1 MQMTVRKNKE
11 TFAEP
16 VPAHWAGKDALQSHV
31 LNTLSL
37 MFPGGEGFFIRSV
50 KHFADR
56 VTDPK
61 MQADIK
67 AFIGQEMQHSMAHER
82 FNQSVA
88 QNVGNMDWFMWL
100 FTVPTFEWLEP
111 FARKNLG
118 FEFLQ
123 QWTLS
128 ITAAAE
134 NMTAGFA
141 QSLFQPGQLEK
152 IARQDVRDLYAWHA
166 AEEMEHRDLAFD
178 VLQQQGG
185 GSYAMRMSGMAFAY
199 GIITAYV
206 AVGTAYLVAK
216 DKEFPW
222 ASLPQQLVDLFTK
235 ENSLGRVFLEGMVD
249 YMRPDFH
256 PSQQPMHPDALAYL
270 EKMAS

>member
-1 MQMTVRKNKE
+1 MQVRKNKE

-31 LNTLSL
+31 LNVLSL
-37 MFPGGEGFFIRSV
+37 MFPGGEAFFIRSV

-56 VTDPK
+56 ITDPK
-61 MQADIK
+61 LQADVK

-82 FNQSVA
+82 FNASVA
-88 QNVGNMDWFMWL
+88 KNVGNMDWFMWL

-111 FARKNLG
+111 FVRKTLG
-118 FEFLQ
+118 FEIIHK
-123 QWTLS
+123 WALS

-141 QSLFQPGQLEK
+141 QSLFAPGEAEK
-152 IARQDVRDLYAWHA
+152 ILREDVRDLYLWHA

-178 VLQQQGG
+178 LYEKVGG
-185 GSYAMRMSGMAFAY
+185 NYPTRMAGMAFAY
-199 GIITAYV
+199 GIIAAYV
-206 AVGTAYLVAK
+206 AAGSAYLIAT
-216 DKEFPW
+216 DKNFPW
-222 ASLPQQLVDLFTK
+222 ASFPQQFVDLLTR
-235 ENSLGRVFLEGMVD
+235 ENALGRVFLEGMVD

-256 PSQQPMHPDALAYL
+256 PSQHPMHPEALAYL
-270 EKMAS
+270 EKLAS

>member
-1 MQMTVRKNKE
+1 MAMTVRKNKE

-31 LNTLSL
+31 LNVLSL
-37 MFPGGEGFFIRSV
+37 MFPDGEAFFIRSV
-50 KHFADR
+50 KHFSDR

-67 AFIGQEMQHSMAHER
+67 AFVGQEMQHSMAHER
-82 FNQSVA
+82 FNKAVA
-88 QNVGNMDWFMWL
+88 ENVGNMDWFMWL

-111 FARKNLG
+111 VVRKNLG
-118 FEFLQ
+118 FEILHK
-123 QWTLS
+123 WALS

-141 QSLFQPGQLEK
+141 QSLFQPGELEK
-152 IARQDVRDLYAWHA
+152 IARPDVRELYAWHA
-166 AEEMEHRDLAFD
+166 AEEMEHRDLAYD
-178 VLQQQGG
+178 LYEQVGG
-185 GSYAMRMSGMAFAY
+185 DYPTRMAGMAFAY
-199 GIITAYV
+199 GIIAAYV
-206 AVGTAYLVAK
+206 AVGTTYLVLN
-216 DKEFPW
+216 DKQFPW
-222 ASLPQQLVDLFTK
+222 ATLPQQLIDLVTK

-249 YMRPDFH
+249 YLRPDFH
-256 PSQQPMHPDALAYL
+256 PSQHPMNAEAVAYL

>member
-1 MQMTVRKNKE
+1 MPMTVRKNKE

-16 VPAHWAGKDALQSHV
+16 VPAHWAGNDALQSHV
-31 LNTLSL
+31 LNVLSL
-37 MFPGGEGFFIRSV
+37 MFPGGEDFFIRSV

-56 VTDPK
+56 AADDPK

-82 FNQSVA
+82 FNAAVA
-88 QNVGNMDWFMWL
+88 QNIGNMDWFMWL

-111 FARKNLG
+111 FARKIG
-118 FEFLQ
+118 
-123 QWTLS
+123 LS
-128 ITAAAE
+128 QFALAITAAAE

-141 QSLFQPGQLEK
+141 QSLFAPGEAEK
-152 IARQDVRDLYAWHA
+152 IERQDIRELYLWHA

-178 VLQQQGG
+178 LYQRIGG
-185 GSYAMRMSGMAFAY
+185 NYPVRMAGMAFAY
-199 GIITAYV
+199 GIILAYV
-206 AVGTAYLVAK
+206 ALGTAYLVVT

-222 ASLPQQLVDLFTK
+222 HKLPEQLKDLFTK
-235 ENSLGRVFLEGMVD
+235 ENALGRVFIEGMLD

-256 PSQQPMHPDALAYL
+256 PSQHPMHPDALAYL

>member
-1 MQMTVRKNKE
+1 MAMTVRKNKE

-31 LNTLSL
+31 LNVLSL
-37 MFPGGEGFFIRSV
+37 MFPGGEAFFIRSV
-50 KHFADR
+50 KHFADC

-67 AFIGQEMQHSMAHER
+67 AFVGQEMQHSMAHER
-82 FNQSVA
+82 FNKSVA
-88 QNVGNMDWFMWL
+88 QNLGNMEWFMWL

-111 FARKNLG
+111 FARKIGLNRFALA
-118 FEFLQ
+118 
-123 QWTLS
+123 

-141 QSLFQPGQLEK
+141 QSLFAPGEAEK
-152 IARQDVRDLYAWHA
+152 ILRADVRDLYLWHA
-166 AEEMEHRDLAFD
+166 AEELEHRDLAFD
-178 VLQQQGG
+178 LYTRVG
-185 GSYAMRMSGMAFAY
+185 GSYATRMAGMVFAY
-199 GIITAYV
+199 GIIAAYV
-206 AVGTAYLVAK
+206 AIGTAYLAIT

-222 ASLPQQLVDLFTK
+222 ERLPQQLLDLFTRK
-235 ENSLGRVFLEGMVD
+235 NSLGRVYFEGLVD

-256 PSQQPMHPDALAYL
+256 PSQHPMHPDALAYL
-270 EKMAS
+270 EKIAS

>member
-1 MQMTVRKNKE
+1 MAMTVRKNKE

-31 LNTLSL
+31 LNVLSL
-37 MFPGGEGFFIRSV
+37 MFPDGEAFFIRSV

-56 VTDPK
+56 ATSAK

-82 FNQSVA
+82 FNAAVA
-88 QNVGNMDWFMWL
+88 KNVGNMDWFMWL

-111 FARKNLG
+111 FARNIGLNKFALA
-118 FEFLQ
+118 
-123 QWTLS
+123 

-141 QSLFQPGQLEK
+141 QSLFAPGEAEK
-152 IARQDVRDLYAWHA
+152 ILRADVRDLYLWHA

-178 VLQQQGG
+178 LYEQAGG
-185 GSYAMRMSGMAFAY
+185 GYATRMAGMAFAY
-199 GIITAYV
+199 GIIAAYV
-206 AVGTAYLVAK
+206 AVGTTYLAVA

-222 ASLPQQLVDLFTK
+222 ASLPQQLKDLFTR

-249 YMRPDFH
+249 YMRRDFH
-256 PSQQPMHPDALAYL
+256 PSQHPMHPDALAYL
-270 EKMAS
+270 EKIAS

>member
-1 MQMTVRKNKE
+1 MQVRKNKE

-16 VPAHWAGKDALQSHV
+16 VPAHWGGKDALQSHV

-37 MFPGGEGFFIRSV
+37 MFPDGEAFFIRSV
-50 KHFADR
+50 KHFSDR
-56 VTDPK
+56 VTDAK
-61 MQADIK
+61 MLSDIK
-67 AFIGQEMQHSMAHER
+67 GFVGQEMQHSMAHAR
-82 FNQSVA
+82 FNAAVA

-111 FARKNLG
+111 FARKHAPEWLHA
-118 FEFLQ
+118 
-123 QWTLS
+123 WALS

-141 QSLFQPGQLEK
+141 QSLFQPGELDK
-152 IARQDVRDLYAWHA
+152 IERADVRELYAWHA

-178 VLQQQGG
+178 VLRLVDGG
-185 GSYAMRMSGMAFAY
+185 GYPMRMSGMAFAY
-199 GIITAYV
+199 GIIAAYV
-206 AVGTAYLVAK
+206 ALGAGYLVIK
-216 DKEFPW
+216 DEKFPW
-222 ASLPQQLVDLFTK
+222 ATLPQQLIDLFAK
-235 ENSLGRVFLEGMVD
+235 ENSLGRVFVEGMVD

-256 PSQQPMHPDALAYL
+256 PSDQPMNPEALAYL